1 MFMSMKKFAPLLF
14 CLFLASTA
22 YAQTSEDY
30 EYTREF
36 VWGVN
41 KNTNGGL
48 IGGVILKYSTALTP
62 TTFQSFGLE
71 LMNVKHP
78 KEARTWNIN
87 GNSFIYG
94 KLNYLYSVRLQYGR
108 EKIFFKKAPQQGV
121 QISGILAAGPTIG
134 VIAPY
139 YVQVYVNQ
147 YESVTVPYDPQTV
160 MYNRI
165 MGTGGVFE
173 GLNESDITIGANL
186 KAAVSFEFGTF
197 KSSVSGFEAGIL
209 LEAFPKKIEIL
220 PGADNNSFFTSA
232 FITIVFGSRR

>member
-1 MFMSMKKFAPLLF
+1 MYMSIKKFA
-14 CLFLASTA
+14 LFLLCLILGPAA
-22 YAQTSEDY
+22 FAQTSEDY

-36 VWGVN
+36 LWGVN

-48 IGGVILKYSTALTP
+48 IGGFVLKYSTALTP
-62 TTFQSFGLE
+62 TTFQSLGLE

-147 YESVTVPYDPQTV
+147 YESITVPYDPTV
-160 MYNRI
+160 EYRNI
-165 MGTGGVFE
+165 MGTGGVFQ
-173 GLNESDITIGANL
+173 GLNESDVTIGANL

-197 KSSVSGFEAGIL
+197 KSSVSGFEAGVL
-209 LEAFPKKIEIL
+209 LEAFPKTIEIL

-232 FITIVFGSRR
+232 FITIVFGTRR

>member
-1 MFMSMKKFAPLLF
+1 MFVSIKKFALFLL
-14 CLFLASTA
+14 CLGLASTA
-22 YAQTSEDY
+22 HAQTSEDY

-36 VWGVN
+36 LWGVN

-48 IGGVILKYSTALTP
+48 IGGFVLKYSTALTP

-147 YESVTVPYDPQTV
+147 YESITVPYDPTV
-160 MYNRI
+160 EYRNI
-165 MGTGGVFE
+165 MGTGGIFQ
-173 GLNESDITIGANL
+173 GLNESDVTIGANL

-232 FITIVFGSRR
+232 FITIVFGTRR

>member
-1 MFMSMKKFAPLLF
+1 MFISLKKFAPFLL

-30 EYTREF
+30 DYTREF
-36 VWGVN
+36 IWGVN

-48 IGGVILKYSTALTP
+48 IGGIVLKYSTALTP

-78 KEARTWNIN
+78 KEYRTWNFN

-121 QISGILAAGPTIG
+121 QIAGILAAGPTIG

-160 MYNRI
+160 TYNTI
-165 MGTGGVFE
+165 MGTGGIFE
-173 GLNESDITIGANL
+173 GLNESDVTIGANL

-220 PGADNNSFFTSA
+220 PGADNNQFFTSA
-232 FITIVFGSRR
+232 FITILFGTRR